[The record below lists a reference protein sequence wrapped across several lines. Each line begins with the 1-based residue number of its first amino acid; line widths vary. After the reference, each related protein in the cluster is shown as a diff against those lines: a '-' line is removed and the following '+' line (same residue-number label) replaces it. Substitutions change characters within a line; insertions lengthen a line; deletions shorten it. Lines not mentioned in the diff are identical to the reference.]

1 MNNRSLITGKSKGGW
16 KGRWRDGSIKRK
28 TDPSIKVRV
37 IYEALTFYDPSLR
50 STTTLSLYSPAGARF
65 FFHGIL
71 EKCTNRNERSIHPRS
86 HSKHRLEEIL
96 WLAGDKEKLGGGFV
110 IRAWKWGG
118 KQPGYWTSTG
128 NWTLRLKRRQ
138 LALVICIGTDSSL
151 PR

>member
-96 WLAGDKEKLGGGFV
+96 WLAGDKEKLGGASSSERESGV
-110 IRAWKWGG
+110 ESNRAIERPQEIELYAWSGD
-118 KQPGYWTSTG
+118 
-128 NWTLRLKRRQ
+128 NWHW
-138 LALVICIGTDSSL
+138 
-151 PR
+151 